1 MALSFR
7 FNSDGHLDWRDFDRL
22 TQDLKVDKDEA
33 MIVAVAE
40 IADALRHIAHELH
53 EFHETSVGGA
63 QIVAAAIKDGK
74 S

>member
-7 FNSDGHLDWRDFDRL
+7 LEESEGHLGWRDFKRSGAVEV
-22 TQDLKVDKDEA
+22 TKEEA

-40 IADALRHIAHELH
+40 IADALRNVAHQLH
-53 EFHETSVGGA
+53 EFREASLDSA
-63 QIVAAAIKDGK
+63 QKVAEAIKGRA

>member
-7 FNSDGHLDWRDFDRL
+7 FNPEGHLDWRDPDRL
-22 TQDLKVDKDEA
+22 TQDLKVDKEEA

-40 IADALRHIAHELH
+40 IAAALRHIAHELH
-53 EFHETSVGGA
+53 RVHETA
-63 QIVAAAIKDGK
+63 QGSAELVADAIKGER

>member
-7 FNSDGHLDWRDFDRL
+7 FNLVVVWIGGTPNRL

-40 IADALRHIAHELH
+40 IADALRHIAHKLTESTGLH
-53 EFHETSVGGA
+53 K
-63 QIVAAAIKDGK
+63 AALN
-74 S
+74 